1 MKGKFV
7 VIEGLDGVGKSTLIR
22 NLSTVMTKVVTFS
35 PSSLC
40 KTELWKN
47 KLDWLT
53 GMNGLP
59 NGIPLYKVNYDE
71 VYDII
76 KVINTILDML
86 HEEIKI
92 NGHKC
97 KHTDSYKYNSLM
109 SAYIELGVLLT
120 PLINYLKD
128 QGYVVIADRWMAS
141 SIAYNG
147 LIVNTYVSKAMEL
160 SNRLSRGY
168 LCYNPNVEIVDDD
181 TEQYQHLTKFLYTS
195 VKDVIVPDAF
205 IYLQENINSIIENIN
220 KRGEASIFESE
231 RKLTRTSEV
240 YGTLIRTQQLGD
252 NAILNLGESI
262 SVFSNVLTLGEKLV
276 TEKVLERLKL
286 LLDTQYFL

>member
-195 VKDVIVPDAF
+195 VKDVIIPDAF

>member
-22 NLSTVMTKVVTFS
+22 NLNNVMTKVVTFS

-40 KTELWKN
+40 KTELWKD

-59 NGIPLYKVNYDE
+59 NGIPLYKIDYDAIH
-71 VYDII
+71 DII
-76 KVINTILDML
+76 KVINSILDML

-97 KHTDSYKYNSLM
+97 KHNDSYKYNSLM

-147 LIVNTYVSKAMEL
+147 LIENTYVSKAMQL
-160 SNRLSRGY
+160 STKLSRGY
-168 LCYNPNVEIVDDD
+168 LCYNPNIEIENDDI
-181 TEQYQHLTKFLYTS
+181 ELYQHLTKFLHTS
-195 VKDVIVPDAF
+195 VQDVIVPDAF
-205 IYLQENINSIIENIN
+205 IYLQENISGIIENIN

-252 NAILNLGESI
+252 NAVLNLGESI

>member
-7 VIEGLDGVGKSTLIR
+7 VIEGLDGVGKSTLTR
-22 NLSTVMTKVVTFS
+22 NLNNVMTKVVTFS

-40 KTELWKN
+40 KTELWKD

-53 GMNGLP
+53 GMSGLP
-59 NGIPLYKVNYDE
+59 NGIPLYKINYDAIH
-71 VYDII
+71 DII
-76 KVINTILDML
+76 KVINSILDML

-97 KHTDSYKYNSLM
+97 KHNDSYKYNSLM

-147 LIVNTYVSKAMEL
+147 LIENTYVSKAMEL
-160 SNRLSRGY
+160 STKLSRGY
-168 LCYNPNVEIVDDD
+168 LCYNPNVGIENDDI
-181 TEQYQHLTKFLYTS
+181 ELYRHLTKFLHTS
-195 VKDVIVPDAF
+195 VQDVIVPDAF
-205 IYLQENINSIIENIN
+205 IYLQENISGIIENIN

-231 RKLTRTSEV
+231 RKLIRTSEV

-252 NAILNLGESI
+252 NAVLNLGESI

>member
-1 MKGKFV
+1 MKGKFI
-7 VIEGLDGVGKSTLIR
+7 VIEGLDGVGKSTLIH

-71 VYDII
+71 VYDMI

-240 YGTLIRTQQLGD
+240 YGTLIRTQQIGD
-252 NAILNLGESI
+252 NAVLNLGESI

>member
-1 MKGKFV
+1 MKGKFI

-22 NLSTVMTKVVTFS
+22 NLTNVMTKVVTFS
-35 PSSLC
+35 PSTLC
-40 KTELWKN
+40 KTELWKD

-59 NGIPLYKVNYDE
+59 NGIPLYKIDYDAIH
-71 VYDII
+71 DII
-76 KVINTILDML
+76 KVINSILDML

-97 KHTDSYKYNSLM
+97 KHNDSYKYNSLM

-195 VKDVIVPDAF
+195 VKDVVVPDAF
-205 IYLQENINSIIENIN
+205 IYLQENISGIIENIN

-252 NAILNLGESI
+252 NAVLNLGESI

-276 TEKVLERLKL
+276 KEKVLERLKL
-286 LLDTQYFL
+286 LLDIQYFL